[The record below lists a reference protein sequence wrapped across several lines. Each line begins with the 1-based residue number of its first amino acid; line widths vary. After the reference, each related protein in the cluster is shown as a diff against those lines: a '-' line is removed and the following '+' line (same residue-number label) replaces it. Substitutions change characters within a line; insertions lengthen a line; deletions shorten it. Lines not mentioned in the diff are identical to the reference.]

1 MPPQTR
7 RTIRF
12 FADWGADSPL
22 WESGTDSYLMAPED
36 YGLPRSLS
44 DRLRAWASH
53 WKEHHHWD
61 TGWDDPRSAE
71 YSQKE
76 GDELLDALRTH
87 VAPFADVIDAR

>member
-1 MPPQTR
+1 MPPQPR

-12 FADWGADSPL
+12 FADWGADFPL

-36 YGLPRSLS
+36 YGLPASLS
-44 DRLRAWASH
+44 ERLRAWATHWTSH
-53 WKEHHHWD
+53 CHWD
-61 TGWDDPRSAE
+61 TGWDDPHAAE

-87 VAPFADVIDAR
+87 VASFADVIDAR